1 MLQNRTNRRFDE
13 RTWDNEAAEAI
24 PSRHQT
30 SGICCGIWYAQLGCM
45 GLIEL
50 CDIKRMR
57 LILLQ
62 IFFYFGS
69 FFLGL
74 KVSRKWLDYL
84 LHTLGAL
91 RRVTSGIYGICF
103 IWMSQPCFV
112 SAFRSIIHRDL
123 AVRKKKHAKWQTLE
137 WLETSNKRISMKDR
151 KRQSDYCQWLIFKK
165 KVFLFWSFAMK
176 DDVSLLWNLP
186 PSKICLIYCLMKT
199 FTSSLAS

>member
-1 MLQNRTNRRFDE
+1 MFPFCPLLKLLFAFNFPVN
-13 RTWDNEAAEAI
+13 AAE
-24 PSRHQT
+24 SDKSEVWWKNLRQWSSWNHTLT
-30 SGICCGIWYAQLGCM
+30 SSDFWDMLWNRYAQLGCM

-123 AVRKKKHAKWQTLE
+123 AVREKKHAKWQTLE
-137 WLETSNKRISMKDR
+137 WLETSSKRISMKDR
-151 KRQSDYCQWLIFKK
+151 
-165 KVFLFWSFAMK
+165 
-176 DDVSLLWNLP
+176 
-186 PSKICLIYCLMKT
+186 
-199 FTSSLAS
+199 